1 MSALNNIRVLDLSRG
16 PAAGLASMILADFGA
31 EVIALEDA
39 QSDDLFETL
48 PAATLWRRGKRH
60 ASTPDKAGLTDLLV
74 GADVFLT
81 TLNEPEL
88 VQRGLDYETLKQQ
101 TANLIYCHI
110 SGFGGQGPFSDLPGY
125 EHLVAAA
132 SGRMMTFQG
141 TVDRQGPVFSAL
153 QVGIHATAQSTVSGI
168 LAALWRRFQTGLG
181 AKVETS
187 LLQGMLPYEQ
197 GAMIAH
203 QFPERFAGKLP
214 TKVDPN
220 APIPTLFYHPTQAS
234 DGQWVQFGN
243 LLPHLFD
250 NYLMVTDLVD
260 VLADADF
267 NATQLMLP
275 PPKQEAFRQRM
286 LERIQEQSA
295 DDWMSLCIEN
305 GGVVAGKFQTT
316 QEALNDADIVDNGHV
331 IDRADGG
338 RELGPLARLSK
349 NPAQPG
355 NDTPLESLPLSW
367 TSAKAN
373 NTEPSDSDGHKA
385 APLAG
390 VKVLELATIIAAP
403 LGASFLADLGA
414 EVIKVEQIGGDPYR
428 GFSFGVGS
436 ARVNA
441 GKRSISLNLKSPAGQ
456 KIVNQLASQADILIH
471 NYRPGVPERLGFGY
485 ASIQALNPNLIYL
498 QCNGYGPDGPGALR
512 PCTHPIPGASMGG
525 VLFQMGHRVPDH
537 LLGIDELRLWASR
550 LMRANEV
557 NPDPN
562 TALVVASSALLGLVA
577 RATQGEGQQI
587 FVDMFGAN
595 AYANHDDFLT
605 YPNKSPRALPDEGL
619 HGLGPTYRLYPCAE
633 SQWVFLAIP
642 KTGEQGRFLARINE
656 AGNAELDAS
665 IFSQPDTAIES
676 ALTDLFLTD
685 SADYWETLL
694 TSARIG
700 CVRADRHDPADY
712 WLESTQATANGL
724 THSAEHPAWG
734 SYQRH
739 GANVRF
745 DDQSAQLMGP
755 PLGGQHSREILSEL
769 GYSNDEI
776 DSLFKNVTTWS
787 EVVE

>member
-39 QSDDLFETL
+39 QSDDLFEAL
-48 PAATLWRRGKRH
+48 PAASLWRRGKRRGRM
-60 ASTPDKAGLTDLLV
+60 PDPQGLAHLLS

-81 TLNEPEL
+81 TLSEPEL
-88 VQRGLDYETLKQQ
+88 VERQLDYETLKKS
-101 TANLIYCHI
+101 TASLIYCRI
-110 SGFGGQGPFSDLPGY
+110 SAFGEQGPFSELPGY

-141 TVDRQGPVFSAL
+141 TVDRTGPVFSAL
-153 QVGIHATAQSTVSGI
+153 QVGVHAAAQSTVSGI

-181 AKVETS
+181 SKVDTS

-197 GAMIAH
+197 GAMIAR
-203 QFPERFAGKLP
+203 QFPQRFADQLP
-214 TKVDPN
+214 AKVDPN
-220 APIPTLFYHPTQAS
+220 APIPTLFYHPTQAA

-250 NYLMVTDLVD
+250 SFLMVTDLVD
-260 VLADADF
+260 VLADPDF

-275 PPKQEAFRQRM
+275 APKQEAFRQRM
-286 LERIQEQSA
+286 LERIQQRPA
-295 DDWMSLCIEN
+295 DDWMSLCIDN

-316 QEALNDADIVDNGHV
+316 QQALDDPDIIANGHV

-338 RELGPLARLSK
+338 KELGPLARLSAT
-349 NPAQPG
+349 PAQPG
-355 NDTPLESLPLSW
+355 NDTALESTPLRWHSVKQDA
-367 TSAKAN
+367 TDQ
-373 NTEPSDSDGHKA
+373 SDQDEHILG
-385 APLAG
+385 PLAG

-403 LGASFLADLGA
+403 MGASLLADLGA

-428 GFSFGVGS
+428 GFSFGVGA

-456 KIVNQLASQADILIH
+456 KIVMQLASQADILIH

-485 ASIQALNPNLIYL
+485 TSIQALNPKLIYL

-525 VLFQMGHRVPDH
+525 VLFQMGHHVPDR
-537 LLGIDELRLWASR
+537 LLGIDELRMWASR

-577 RATQGEGQQI
+577 RATHGEGQQI

-605 YPNKSPRALPDEGL
+605 YPNKSPRRLPDEGL
-619 HGLGPTYRLYPCAE
+619 HGLGPTYRLYACAE
-633 SQWVFLAIP
+633 NQWVFLAIP
-642 KTGEQGRFLARINE
+642 QTSEQQRFVTQVNE
-656 AGNAELDAS
+656 AGHAELDAS
-665 IFSQPDTAIES
+665 IFSLPDSETAS
-676 ALTDLFLTD
+676 VLTDLFLTD
-685 SADYWETLL
+685 SADNWESLL
-694 TSARIG
+694 TSVRVG

-712 WLESTQATANGL
+712 WLESDQATANGF
-724 THSAEHPAWG
+724 THSAEHPTWG
-734 SYQRH
+734 TYQRH
-739 GANVRF
+739 GASVSF
-745 DDQSAQLMGP
+745 DDQTAPLVGP
-755 PLGGQHSREILSEL
+755 PLGGQHSREILAEL

-776 DSLFKNVTTWS
+776 DALFETATTWS
-787 EVVE
+787 EVLG